1 MVGFNRGS
9 TFPSRSSSS
18 RLPLAGMQMTI
29 VLTLGLEDPHT
40 ITRGIPWQT
49 KKQPGSMTLT
59 SHHRRVY
66 TAGAHV
72 TTWVQHCSLIV
83 SAITYPLSRY
93 SYLDILVIL
102 VIFAVVSEV
111 NSIVLC

>member
-66 TAGAHV
+66 IARNNVG
-72 TTWVQHCSLIV
+72 
-83 SAITYPLSRY
+83 SALFADRFCHYVPSFALFVSRY
-93 SYLDILVIL
+93 SCYSCYLCNRFWSQFDCSLL
-102 VIFAVVSEV
+102 M
-111 NSIVLC
+111 

>member
-49 KKQPGSMTLT
+49 GFDDSYESSLSRLYCGGARNNVGSALFADRFCHYVP
-59 SHHRRVY
+59 SFALFV
-66 TAGAHV
+66 
-72 TTWVQHCSLIV
+72 
-83 SAITYPLSRY
+83 SRY
-93 SYLDILVIL
+93 SCYSCYLCNRFWSQFDCSLL
-102 VIFAVVSEV
+102 M
-111 NSIVLC
+111 

>member
-59 SHHRRVY
+59 SHHRVY
-66 TAGAHV
+66 IAGAHV

-83 SAITYPLSRY
+83 SVITHPLSRY

-102 VIFAVVSEV
+102 VIFAIVSEV

>member
-29 VLTLGLEDPHT
+29 VLTLGLEDSHT

-66 TAGAHV
+66 IAGAHV
-72 TTWVQHCSLIV
+72 TTWVHHCSLIV
-83 SAITYPLSRY
+83 SVITHPLSRY